1 MRILCVLLLLVFF
14 ISGPGCKQSQ
24 EESTST
30 TEERGMEKVEKTPE
44 LTDEEKDK
52 LKSLGYVE

>member
-1 MRILCVLLLLVFF
+1 MKILCSMLLLVFF
-14 ISGPGCKQSQ
+14 LSGPGCKQSQ
-24 EESTST
+24 DESIST
-30 TEERGMEKVEKTPE
+30 TEEKGMEKAEKTPG

>member
-1 MRILCVLLLLVFF
+1 MRILCILLLLVFF
-14 ISGPGCKQSQ
+14 VSGPGCKQSH
-24 EESTST
+24 EEPTAT
-30 TEERGMEKVEKTPE
+30 TEEKGMEKTEKTPE

>member
-1 MRILCVLLLLVFF
+1 MRILFSMLLLVFF
-14 ISGPGCKQSQ
+14 LSGPGCKQSQ
-24 EESTST
+24 EESIST
-30 TEERGMEKVEKTPE
+30 TEERSMEKAKKTPE

>member
-30 TEERGMEKVEKTPE
+30 TEERGMDKVEKTPE

>member
-30 TEERGMEKVEKTPE
+30 TEERGMEKSEKTQE